1 MPLKAIT
8 SAPSTPASTGRE
20 FIGCPTLGCRAVDRN
35 TVLWTMVVFFGSALM
50 FSAIRSAAEDDGVGV
65 ALVAQIVAGGLLIA
79 FIVLYM
85 RSRGD

>member
-1 MPLKAIT
+1 
-8 SAPSTPASTGRE
+8 
-20 FIGCPTLGCRAVDRN
+20 VDRN

-65 ALVAQIVAGGLLIA
+65 ALLAQIVAGGLLIA

>member
-1 MPLKAIT
+1 
-8 SAPSTPASTGRE
+8 
-20 FIGCPTLGCRAVDRN
+20 VDRN
-35 TVLWTMVVFFGSALM
+35 TLLWTMVVFFGSALM

>member
-1 MPLKAIT
+1 VP
-8 SAPSTPASTGRE
+8 
-20 FIGCPTLGCRAVDRN
+20 AVDRN

-50 FSAIRSAAEDDGVGV
+50 FSTIRSAAEDDGVGV
-65 ALVAQIVAGGLLIA
+65 ALLAQILAGGLLIA

>member
-1 MPLKAIT
+1 M
-8 SAPSTPASTGRE
+8 
-20 FIGCPTLGCRAVDRN
+20 DRN

-65 ALVAQIVAGGLLIA
+65 ALLAQIVGGGLLIA
-79 FIVLYM
+79 FLVLYM

>member
-1 MPLKAIT
+1 M
-8 SAPSTPASTGRE
+8 
-20 FIGCPTLGCRAVDRN
+20 DRN
-35 TVLWTMVVFFGSALM
+35 TLLWTMVVFFGSALM

-65 ALVAQIVAGGLLIA
+65 ALLAQIVAGGLLIA

>member
-1 MPLKAIT
+1 
-8 SAPSTPASTGRE
+8 
-20 FIGCPTLGCRAVDRN
+20 VDRN

-50 FSAIRSAAEDDGVGV
+50 FSAIRSAAADDGVGV

>member
-1 MPLKAIT
+1 M
-8 SAPSTPASTGRE
+8 
-20 FIGCPTLGCRAVDRN
+20 
-35 TVLWTMVVFFGSALM
+35 LWTMVVFFGSALM
-50 FSAIRSAAEDDGVGV
+50 FSTIRSAAADDGVGA

>member
-1 MPLKAIT
+1 
-8 SAPSTPASTGRE
+8 
-20 FIGCPTLGCRAVDRN
+20 VDRN

-65 ALVAQIVAGGLLIA
+65 ALAAQIVAGALLIA

>member
-1 MPLKAIT
+1 
-8 SAPSTPASTGRE
+8 
-20 FIGCPTLGCRAVDRN
+20 VDRN
-35 TVLWTMVVFFGSALM
+35 TLLWTMVVFFGSALM

-65 ALVAQIVAGGLLIA
+65 ALLAQIVAGGLLIA

>member
-1 MPLKAIT
+1 VP
-8 SAPSTPASTGRE
+8 
-20 FIGCPTLGCRAVDRN
+20 AVDRN

-50 FSAIRSAAEDDGVGV
+50 FSTIRSAAEDDGVGV
-65 ALVAQIVAGGLLIA
+65 ALLAQIVAGGLLIA

>member
-1 MPLKAIT
+1 V
-8 SAPSTPASTGRE
+8 E
-20 FIGCPTLGCRAVDRN
+20 RN

-50 FSAIRSAAEDDGVGV
+50 FSTIRKAAADDGVGV
-65 ALVAQIVAGGLLIA
+65 ALLAQIVAGGLLIA

>member
-1 MPLKAIT
+1 M
-8 SAPSTPASTGRE
+8 
-20 FIGCPTLGCRAVDRN
+20 DRN

-65 ALVAQIVAGGLLIA
+65 ALLAQIVAGGLLIA

>member
-1 MPLKAIT
+1 
-8 SAPSTPASTGRE
+8 
-20 FIGCPTLGCRAVDRN
+20 VDRN

-50 FSAIRSAAEDDGVGV
+50 FSTIRSAAEDDGVGV
-65 ALVAQIVAGGLLIA
+65 ALLAQILAGGLLIA

>member
-1 MPLKAIT
+1 M
-8 SAPSTPASTGRE
+8 
-20 FIGCPTLGCRAVDRN
+20 
-35 TVLWTMVVFFGSALM
+35 WTMVVFFGSALM
-50 FSAIRSAAEDDGVGV
+50 FSAIRSAAADDGVGV

>member
-1 MPLKAIT
+1 
-8 SAPSTPASTGRE
+8 
-20 FIGCPTLGCRAVDRN
+20 VDRN

-65 ALVAQIVAGGLLIA
+65 TLVAQIVAGGLRIA

>member
-1 MPLKAIT
+1 V
-8 SAPSTPASTGRE
+8 SS
-20 FIGCPTLGCRAVDRN
+20 VDRN
-35 TVLWTMVVFFGSALM
+35 TVMWTMVVFFGSALM

-65 ALVAQIVAGGLLIA
+65 ALLAQIVAGGLLIA

>member
-1 MPLKAIT
+1 
-8 SAPSTPASTGRE
+8 
-20 FIGCPTLGCRAVDRN
+20 VDRN